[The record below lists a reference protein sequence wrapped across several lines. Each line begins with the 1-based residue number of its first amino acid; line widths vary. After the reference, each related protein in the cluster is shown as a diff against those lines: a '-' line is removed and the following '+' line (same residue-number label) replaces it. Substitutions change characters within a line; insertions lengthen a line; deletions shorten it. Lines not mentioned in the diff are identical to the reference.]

1 MTGSPKVHNTIAV
14 NSGCL
19 CFGELHNIWNGASV
33 PVQFEG
39 LPSPRP
45 RLSGTVKVHRIEYN
59 IAARNGI
66 WNGFRLIDLKTKKVA
81 AWFLAHSD
89 VDPEK
94 EVDKILRVSGS
105 PYEDESGSS
114 FNDDKTAAEGV
125 FVINRYDWGYYDE
138 RSREIV
144 GPEEINE
151 ELFASVGLVDLSAAK
166 PTVDRWKDHRS
177 RERQWLEGG
186 AWLHIP
192 NGEYLFGRFGFD
204 DDHAAARSF
213 LFFTTNTYFTRTAF
227 DGLERTLR
235 KEVTPE
241 ERFERKLQEGFD
253 FSGLETLRELSRVPE
268 HSGVSRPPRADC
280 LGPYRQ
286 SDHALRAQEIDAIR
300 VYRDAEELKLF
311 VHGRDLSHLRMEGE
325 IGEFIE
331 PWAEPLYDVVNEM
344 VLSYLQR
351 SVIPKMANRGVSA
364 AAELLFP
371 QHTPEEDTGKLDVW
385 CHRHFRQP
393 DARPIPNF
401 DSAYVG
407 SRIASFLSRSA
418 DASAV
423 FEDECVAGITR
434 AVAYMLT
441 DVLER
446 ASKGAH
452 QDDMRTRIMPSDVRI
467 AVSLSSELHDR
478 FRFSIVYWEG
488 RTGSV
493 SPE

>member
-1 MTGSPKVHNTIAV
+1 MTGSPKVYNTLAV

-33 PVQFEG
+33 PVQSEG
-39 LPSPRP
+39 IPAHRP
-45 RLSGTVKVHRIEYN
+45 QLSGTVQVHRIEYN
-59 IAARNGI
+59 ITARNGI
-66 WNGFRLIDLKTKKVA
+66 WNGFRLIDLNTKKVA

-105 PYEDESGSS
+105 PYEDDSGSS

-125 FVINRYDWGYYDE
+125 FVINRYDWGYYDS
-138 RSREIV
+138 RSQEV
-144 GPEEINE
+144 MEPEEINE
-151 ELFASVGLVDLSAAK
+151 ELFASVGLVDLSVAK
-166 PTVDRWKDHRS
+166 PA
-177 RERQWLEGG
+177 WLEGG
-186 AWLHIP
+186 AWLHVP

-204 DDHAAARSF
+204 DDHDAARSF

-235 KEVTPE
+235 KEVTQE
-241 ERFERKLQEGFD
+241 ERFERKLREGFD
-253 FSGLETLRELSRVPE
+253 FSGLGTLRELSRVPE
-268 HSGVSRPPRADC
+268 DSGVSRPPWADC

-286 SDHALRAQEIDAIR
+286 SDHVLRAQEIDAIR

-311 VHGRDLSHLRMEGE
+311 VHGRDLSYLRMEGE

-331 PWAEPLYDVVNEM
+331 PWAESLYDVVNEM

-351 SVIPKMANRGVSA
+351 SVIPSMANRGVSA

-371 QHTPEEDTGKLDVW
+371 RHTPEGETGLLDVW

-418 DASAV
+418 GASAV

-441 DVLER
+441 EVLER
-446 ASKGAH
+446 ANMRSH
-452 QDDMRTRIMPSDVRI
+452 QDDERTKIMPSDVRM
-467 AVSLSSELHDR
+467 AVAFNSQLRDR
-478 FRFSIVYWEG
+478 FQFSRVYWEG
-488 RTGSV
+488 RTGSG